1 MQRKYNSYYLKVKR
15 LSDTKLLLNFT
26 KKFNFFVFLLFLI
39 LYPLSAKTSALLYP
53 GEKLLTINGTQTL
66 TKFIKGDSNKPLI
79 IFVPGNS
86 HLARIGYGYPSGY
99 PKDFLS
105 YWLHQKGY
113 SFLGISY
120 PIDNPVYAKVYPAF
134 SIKNWGNQVA
144 EAAKQI
150 INENKL
156 SHHIIVVG
164 WSMGGSI
171 EKTVNVAAK
180 QKGLIVDLFIGLSA
194 VPPLPYIMQPGPF
207 KVDKM
212 LPNGLAD
219 RRQLYPWFIHVIEDQ
234 NKLNHHVIIPT
245 NIYLTQFLGNIPIA
259 IGAEGYHYQNGKFVY
274 DIAKTLE
281 DGGVFKFKDTPWI
294 ALIRD
299 DSSLLMNISFIDPSF
314 WNFLR
319 MEMIYQVYLV
329 QVDLSKL
336 SSLRWNQ
343 LKKIIDKLPNELI
356 STVHG
361 NHFFFVGE
369 KGAMDTADKI
379 DMFHLK
385 TKLIKD
391 SITEVIKG

>member
-1 MQRKYNSYYLKVKR
+1 MSSNI
-15 LSDTKLLLNFT
+15 TKLFLKFVT
-26 KKFNFFVFLLFLI
+26 KFNIRICLLI
-39 LYPLSAKTSALLYP
+39 LLIYSLSVKATVPLYP

-66 TKFIKGDSNKPLI
+66 TKFIKGDPNKPLI

-86 HLARIGYGYPSGY
+86 HLARIGYGYPSGN

-105 YWLHQKGY
+105 YWLHKKGY

-120 PIDNPVYAKVYPAF
+120 PIDNPVYSKVYPAF
-134 SIKNWGNQVA
+134 SIKDWGNQVA

-156 SHHIIVVG
+156 SHHIIVLG

-171 EKTVNVAAK
+171 ENTVNVAAK
-180 QKGLIVDLFIGLSA
+180 QKGLVIDLFIGLSA
-194 VPPLPYIMQPGPF
+194 TPPLPYIMQSGPF

-219 RRQLYPWFIHVIEDQ
+219 RRPLYPWFVQAIEDQ
-234 NKLNHHVIIPT
+234 NKLNHRVIIPS
-245 NIYLTQFLGNIPIA
+245 NIYLTEFLGNIPIA
-259 IGAEGYHYQNGKFVY
+259 IGAEGYHYKNGKFIY
-274 DIAKTLE
+274 DIMKTLE

-299 DSSLLMNISFIDPSF
+299 DSPLLMNISFIDPFF
-314 WNFLR
+314 WDFLR
-319 MEMIYQVYLV
+319 MQMVYQIYLAQI
-329 QVDLSKL
+329 DLFKL
-336 SSLRWNQ
+336 SSRRWNQ
-343 LKKIIDKLPNELI
+343 LKEIIDKLPNELI

-379 DMFHLK
+379 DLLLSKTKHLK
-385 TKLIKD
+385 DTIIK
-391 SITEVIKG
+391 IVKR